1 MNLYD
6 YIEEI
11 PDFPVKGILFKDISP
26 LLAKNEAVNKVKTDF
41 LKLTKPYQV
50 DLIGGLDAR
59 GFLFSTLI
67 ADALGV
73 GSFMIRKEGKLPGD
87 VISKEYELEY
97 GVSKLSVKKNLD
109 LKNKNIILIDD
120 LLATGGTLRC
130 AEDLISF
137 SKGTVVSSLVVI
149 ELVTLSG
156 KDKLNSTVHSLLKYD
171 AW

>member
-1 MNLYD
+1 MNLYN

-41 LKLTKPYQV
+41 LKLIKPYQV

-73 GSFMIRKEGKLPGD
+73 GSFMIRKEGKLPGG

-120 LLATGGTLRC
+120 LLATGGTLKC

-137 SKGTVVSSLVVI
+137 SKGKVVSSLVVI
-149 ELVTLSG
+149 ELVSLSG

-171 AW
+171 T

>member
-26 LLAKNEAVNKVKTDF
+26 LLTNNEAVSKVKKEF
-41 LKLTKPYQV
+41 LNLIKPYQV

-97 GVSKLSVKKNLD
+97 GVSKL
-109 LKNKNIILIDD
+109 
-120 LLATGGTLRC
+120 
-130 AEDLISF
+130 
-137 SKGTVVSSLVVI
+137 
-149 ELVTLSG
+149 
-156 KDKLNSTVHSLLKYD
+156 
-171 AW
+171 

>member
-26 LLAKNEAVNKVKTDF
+26 LLAENEAVSKVKTEF
-41 LKLTKPYQV
+41 LSLIKPYQV

-97 GVSKLSVKKNLD
+97 GAVSY
-109 LKNKNIILIDD
+109 
-120 LLATGGTLRC
+120 THLR
-130 AEDLISF
+130 AHE
-137 SKGTVVSSLVVI
+137 T
-149 ELVTLSG
+149 
-156 KDKLNSTVHSLLKYD
+156 
-171 AW
+171 

>member
-1 MNLYD
+1 MNLCD

-26 LLAKNEAVNKVKTDF
+26 LLANNEAVNKVKTDF

-171 AW
+171 A

>member
-26 LLAKNEAVNKVKTDF
+26 LLAKNEAVSKVKTDF
-41 LKLTKPYQV
+41 LKLIKPYQV

-73 GSFMIRKEGKLPGD
+73 GSFMIRKEGKLPGE

-120 LLATGGTLRC
+120 LLATGGTLKC

-149 ELVTLSG
+149 ELVALSG
-156 KDKLNSTVHSLLKYD
+156 KDKLNSTVHSLLKYET
-171 AW
+171 

>member
-73 GSFMIRKEGKLPGD
+73 GSFMIRKEGKLPGG

-97 GVSKLSVKKNLD
+97 GISKLSVKKNLD
-109 LKNKNIILIDD
+109 
-120 LLATGGTLRC
+120 G
-130 AEDLISF
+130 
-137 SKGTVVSSLVVI
+137 
-149 ELVTLSG
+149 
-156 KDKLNSTVHSLLKYD
+156 
-171 AW
+171 

>member
-1 MNLYD
+1 M
-6 YIEEI
+6 
-11 PDFPVKGILFKDISP
+11 
-26 LLAKNEAVNKVKTDF
+26 
-41 LKLTKPYQV
+41 
-50 DLIGGLDAR
+50 DAR

-73 GSFMIRKEGKLPGD
+73 GSFMIRKEGKLPGG
-87 VISKEYELEY
+87 VVSKEYELEY

-120 LLATGGTLRC
+120 LLATGGTLKC

-149 ELVTLSG
+149 ELVALSG
-156 KDKLNSTVHSLLKYD
+156 KNKLNSTVHSLLKYD
-171 AW
+171 TW

>member
-11 PDFPVKGILFKDISP
+11 PDFPVKGILFKDISL

-41 LKLTKPYQV
+41 LKLIKPYQV

-73 GSFMIRKEGKLPGD
+73 GSFMIRKEGKLPGG

-97 GVSKLSVKKNLD
+97 GVAKLSVKKNLD

-120 LLATGGTLRC
+120 LLATGGTLKC

-149 ELVTLSG
+149 ELVALSG

-171 AW
+171 T

>member
-26 LLAKNEAVNKVKTDF
+26 LLANNEAVSKVKTEF
-41 LKLTKPYQV
+41 LNLIKPYQV

-97 GVSKLSVKKNLD
+97 GVSKLSIKKKID

-137 SKGTVVSSLVVI
+137 SKGNVVSSLVII
-149 ELVTLSG
+149 ELVALSG
-156 KDKLNSTVHSLLKYD
+156 KDKLNSIVHSLLKYD

>member
-26 LLAKNEAVNKVKTDF
+26 LLAENEAVSKVKTEF
-41 LKLTKPYQV
+41 LNLIKPYQV

-97 GVSKLSVKKNLD
+97 GVSKLSIKKKID

-120 LLATGGTLRC
+120 LLATGGTLKC
-130 AEDLISF
+130 AEDLVSF

-149 ELVTLSG
+149 ELVALSG
-156 KDKLNSTVHSLLKYD
+156 KDKLNSTVHSLLKYET
-171 AW
+171 

>member
-6 YIEEI
+6 YIEDI

-26 LLAKNEAVNKVKTDF
+26 LLAENEAVSKVKTEF
-41 LKLTKPYQV
+41 LSLIKPYQV

-97 GVSKLSVKKNLD
+97 GVSKLSIKKKID

-137 SKGTVVSSLVVI
+137 SKGTIVSSLVVI

-171 AW
+171 T

>member
-11 PDFPVKGILFKDISP
+11 PDFPKKGILFKDISP
-26 LLAKNEAVNKVKTDF
+26 LIAKKEAVNKVKTDF
-41 LKLTKPYQV
+41 LRLIKPYQV

-67 ADALGV
+67 ANAVGV
-73 GSFMIRKEGKLPGD
+73 GSFMIRKEGKLPGG
-87 VISKEYELEY
+87 VISKEYQLEY
-97 GVSKLSVKKNLD
+97 GVSKLSIKKNLD

-130 AEDLISF
+130 AEDLIAF
-137 SKGTVVSSLVVI
+137 SKGTVVSSLVII
-149 ELVTLSG
+149 ELVGLFG
-156 KDKLNSTVHSLLKYD
+156 KDQLNSTLHSLLKYD
-171 AW
+171 A

>member
-41 LKLTKPYQV
+41 LKLIKPYQV

-73 GSFMIRKEGKLPGD
+73 GSFMIRKEGKLPGG
-87 VISKEYELEY
+87 VISREYRLEY
-97 GVSKLSVKKNLD
+97 GESKLSIKKNLD

-149 ELVTLSG
+149 ELVALSG

-171 AW
+171 T

>member
-11 PDFPVKGILFKDISP
+11 PDFPVKGILFKDISL
-26 LLAKNEAVNKVKTDF
+26 LLAKNEAVSKVKTDF
-41 LKLTKPYQV
+41 LKLIKPYQV

-73 GSFMIRKEGKLPGD
+73 GSFMIRKEGKLPGG

-97 GVSKLSVKKNLD
+97 GVSKLSIKKNLD

-130 AEDLISF
+130 AEDLVSF

-171 AW
+171 A